1 MLFFWFWGCTA
12 DVNDSAEMVEQEQST
27 SQQGTLLFR
36 FAMDVDYMAE
46 MQEAAEG
53 SFHASIYLG
62 DEVSS
67 IGPEEGAESL
77 ANIFVE
83 EVVLPTDGSA
93 TDVLLTVPNLPA
105 DEVVVLGFLDSDDNA
120 DSDDP
125 RPDSK
130 DPVTLPSDNDFDVVG
145 GEETEATIFFGF
157 LSP

>member
-1 MLFFWFWGCTA
+1 MLLFFLWGCTA
-12 DVNDSAEMVEQEQST
+12 EVKDSAEMVEQEQNAP
-27 SQQGTLLFR
+27 QEGTLLFR

-53 SFHASIYLG
+53 KFHASIYLG

-77 ANIFVE
+77 ANVFVE
-83 EVVLPTDGSA
+83 NVILPTDGSA
-93 TDVLLTVPNLPA
+93 TEVLLVVPNLPA

-120 DSDDP
+120 DPDDP
-125 RPDSK
+125 GPDSK

-157 LSP
+157 LNP